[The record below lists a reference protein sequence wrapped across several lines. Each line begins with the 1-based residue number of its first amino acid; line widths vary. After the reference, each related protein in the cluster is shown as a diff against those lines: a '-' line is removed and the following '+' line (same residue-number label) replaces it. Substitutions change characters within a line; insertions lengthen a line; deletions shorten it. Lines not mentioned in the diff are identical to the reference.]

1 MLDQNPHAPAAT
13 TPDPGAVEAAA
24 QDTAA
29 AEGQVSATGSDT
41 GSEDANPA
49 SSAAPTRIFVDAPEI
64 PTLTG
69 PKHIRYDFNYG
80 CRVLLPARTGKMPQ
94 WRVRISDMMTRNIIF
109 ETHSDG
115 GQILTTKKY
124 YIPLQ
129 LEIWL
134 GEELLLDHK
143 MELSGRKVQVQL
155 PVGTLGDVLA
165 WFPYA
170 ARFQETHDCEL
181 TCLMGQYGI
190 DMFAPEYP
198 HIRFLTPEAAEGIQH
213 EFYAS
218 YRLGLFFDDWNCTHQ
233 PVDFR
238 YVGLHK
244 TAGHILGVD
253 PSEIAP
259 RVHAASQE
267 RSIQEPYVCIAVQS
281 SSYCKYWNNPG
292 GWVQLVKWLKEAGY
306 RVLCIDRDATWG
318 QGRAW
323 MSIPHGA
330 EDFTGL
336 LPLPERVALL
346 KNADFFV
353 GLSSGLAW
361 LAWAAGTP
369 TVMISGFT
377 HPNNEFYT
385 PYRIF
390 NHHTC
395 NSCWNDPRHMWS
407 HNDFFWC
414 PRHKDTPREF
424 ECTRLITLDH
434 LKGVISTIPGFLG
447 KSESVPA
454 GAREIVAKLV
464 QGPVSKK
471 RQLANAN

>member
-1 MLDQNPHAPAAT
+1 MMPDQNANTPEINASKVDSQVANQASSDQHDQPTSAPAETSSDAS
-13 TPDPGAVEAAA
+13 PPVRIFVEAA
-24 QDTAA
+24 
-29 AEGQVSATGSDT
+29 EMPV
-41 GSEDANPA
+41 
-49 SSAAPTRIFVDAPEI
+49 
-64 PTLTG
+64 LTG
-69 PKHIRYDFNYG
+69 AKNIRYDFNYG
-80 CRVLLPARTGKMPQ
+80 CRVFLPARTGKMPQ
-94 WRVRISDMMTRNIIF
+94 WRVRISDLVTRNVIF
-109 ETHSDG
+109 ETLSDCG
-115 GQILTTKKY
+115 HIHTTKKY
-124 YIPLQ
+124 YIPLH

-143 MELSGRKVQVQL
+143 MDLSGRKVQVQL

-170 ARFQETHDCEL
+170 ARFQETHGCEL
-181 TCLMGQYGI
+181 TCLMGQYAI

-198 HIRFLTPEAAEGIQH
+198 HIRFLTPEAAESVQG

-218 YRLGLFFDDWNCTHQ
+218 YRLGLFFDDWSCTHQ

-259 RVHAASQE
+259 RVHASSNE
-267 RSIQEPYVCIAVQS
+267 RSIKEPYVCIAVQS
-281 SSYCKYWNNPG
+281 SSFCKYWNNPG
-292 GWVQLVKWLKEAGY
+292 GWVQLVKWLKDSGY

-330 EDFTGL
+330 EDFTGQ

-346 KNADFFV
+346 KHADFFV

-377 HPNNEFYT
+377 HPENEFYT
-385 PYRIF
+385 PYRVF

-434 LKGVISTIPGFLG
+434 VKGLISTIPGFLG
-447 KSESVPA
+447 QADTTAA
-454 GAREIVAKLV
+454 GASEVVAKLV
-464 QGPVSKK
+464 HGPVSKSK
-471 RQLANAN
+471 KQVADVN